1 MAALIQT
8 WLEQKIAQ
16 ADASRSLGNEQF
28 KDGQHDN
35 AISMYDVA
43 LNYVHAALDSAE
55 SLPMNKWTKVHVA
68 GWIHQRF
75 GEAAAT
81 AAANADMDGTM
92 LAMLSAPAN
101 MLALNPEDL
110 TSLLS
115 AVGEFKN
122 TFNPSVAMA
131 LNREKAK
138 ILSNRSLAKGKLQN
152 HQGAYEDAL
161 ASVTAFPQWGKA
173 YYRLGSCQLK
183 LSTLGLQNTAANTK
197 QAKIIDAA
205 RKTFQQGS
213 ELPLSEHTSQSDII
227 AMQEKVRICSKKLQ
241 RILDTLREQLAKHDD
256 ELQGMPEL
264 GGGNDDDEEA
274 GAGAG
279 AGAGAVANSRTFND
293 VSILSCGLKDDAAT
307 LARKIRSGSSANSCN
322 QMGQTALHVAAI
334 WGAMKCGT
342 ILLDNGANVNARN
355 KLSGGTPLMM
365 AAQRDRAEFV
375 ALLLSRGANPMLEDD
390 RGMFAHQFARDKT
403 LREMLGGPSS
413 KLFDAIQEN
422 NMKEVERISFEHP
435 ELIAAENPD
444 GDTPMAIALWEKNF
458 EIALYFAQ
466 HPAAM
471 SYVNAHGSEG
481 ETPLHAACKWEEE
494 DQGLQLLVASVKAGA
509 DVNMKSLRLDE

>member
-1 MAALIQT
+1 MADLIQT

-43 LNYVHAALDSAE
+43 LNYVHSALDSAE

-75 GEAAAT
+75 GEAVAT

-92 LAMLSAPAN
+92 LAMLPASAN

-122 TFNPSVAMA
+122 TFNPSVATA

-152 HQGAYEDAL
+152 HHGAYEDAL

-183 LSTLGLQNTAANTK
+183 LSTLGENQNTAPTK
-197 QAKIIDAA
+197 HAKMVDAA

-227 AMQEKVRICSKKLQ
+227 TMQEKVRICSKKLQ
-241 RILDTLREQLAKHDD
+241 RILDMLREQLAKHDD

-264 GGGNDDDEEA
+264 GGGNDDDEE
-274 GAGAG
+274 

-307 LARKIRSGSSANSCN
+307 LARKIRNGSSANSCN

-355 KLSGGTPLMM
+355 QLSGGTPLMM
-365 AAQRDRAEFV
+365 AAQRDRAEFA
-375 ALLLSRGANPMLEDD
+375 ALLLSRGANSMLEDN
-390 RGMFAHQFARDKT
+390 RGMFAYQFARDET

-422 NMKEVERISFEHP
+422 NMKEVERISCEHP
-435 ELIAAENPD
+435 ELIAAENSE
-444 GDTPMAIALWEKNF
+444 GDTPMAIALSEEKNF

-494 DQGLQLLVASVKAGA
+494 DQGLQLLVALVKAGA